1 MGTLTNLTS
10 LKDMMA
16 FHNNI
21 EAINNNSDQR
31 KKGK

>member
-1 MGTLTNLTS
+1 MGTLANLTS

-21 EAINNNSDQR
+21 EAINNNSAQKNKR
-31 KKGK
+31 